1 MTDGQQNIFIGTHN
15 GYAVSFSETAV
26 RSMGR
31 TAAGVRGIRLREGD
45 YVVGSDLL
53 IPGQEILVISEKGYG
68 KRTAVSD
75 YPIKGRGGK
84 GIKTANITEK
94 NGPLAGIA
102 AVTGEEDILL
112 ITDTGV
118 LIRFKVANV
127 SQTGRATLGVR
138 LIRVDDE
145 AKVATMAKVEAEP
158 DEPETQNATTEPTV
172 PTENVTDTGLA
183 QVDDLLARAEENQNE
198 PNND

>member
-1 MTDGQQNIFIGTHN
+1 M
-15 GYAVSFSETAV
+15 
-26 RSMGR
+26 
-31 TAAGVRGIRLREGD
+31 
-45 YVVGSDLL
+45 
-53 IPGQEILVISEKGYG
+53 
-68 KRTAVSD
+68 
-75 YPIKGRGGK
+75 
-84 GIKTANITEK
+84 
-94 NGPLAGIA
+94 
-102 AVTGEEDILL
+102 
-112 ITDTGV
+112 
-118 LIRFKVANV
+118 

-158 DEPETQNATTEPTV
+158 DEPETQTATTEPTV

>member
-1 MTDGQQNIFIGTHN
+1 
-15 GYAVSFSETAV
+15 
-26 RSMGR
+26 MGNEQP
-31 TAAGVRGIRLREGD
+31 A
-45 YVVGSDLL
+45 
-53 IPGQEILVISEKGYG
+53 
-68 KRTAVSD
+68 D

-84 GIKTANITEK
+84 GIKTANVTEK

-158 DEPETQNATTEPTV
+158 DEPETQTATTEPTV